1 MRITHKKT
9 PTEMGFLVKKW
20 PGLLGHYSVLSS
32 RSQNILLTFGSG
44 SSAGA
49 ETTATSMY
57 WWALAMIAHPEI
69 QKRAQAELDA
79 VVGRFRPPTCSDA
92 PSLPYIQAMVKE
104 TLRWRPVLP
113 LALPHTAAADDW
125 YNGMFI
131 PKGTICIANLWHCH
145 QDSAS
150 YGDDATSFNP
160 ERFLDEDGKIIPG
173 PIETR
178 DEGHSSYGFGRRAC
192 VGKHVAN
199 ESLFIYMGHDIVGRD
214 S

>member
-1 MRITHKKT
+1 
-9 PTEMGFLVKKW
+9 MGFLVKKW

-32 RSQNILLTFGSG
+32 RSQNVLLTFGSR

-104 TLRWRPVLP
+104 TPVAPCAPTRP
-113 LALPHTAAADDW
+113 TAHR
-125 YNGMFI
+125 GS
-131 PKGTICIANLWHCH
+131 G
-145 QDSAS
+145 
-150 YGDDATSFNP
+150 
-160 ERFLDEDGKIIPG
+160 
-173 PIETR
+173 
-178 DEGHSSYGFGRRAC
+178 
-192 VGKHVAN
+192 
-199 ESLFIYMGHDIVGRD
+199 
-214 S
+214 